1 MVHLVAVVQ
10 HPLSGFLQSGPAVP
24 HVRRRVHQQAIARGG
39 AQGIDDHDLLVGI
52 LLLQQLPCGHRV
64 VNGAGLAGG
73 KGNMQQIALFQ
84 LLLKEVQVRCH
95 VDLGG
100 LGQLALLQEP
110 IKPGQRR
117 RIPAH
122 IVHILLVA
130 HHIVVKQHGNIP
142 PCHIRIRQ
150 VHRGAAAQHK
160 VPFHIPSPFRF
171 GRI

>member
-1 MVHLVAVVQ
+1 
-10 HPLSGFLQSGPAVP
+10 
-24 HVRRRVHQQAIARGG
+24 
-39 AQGIDDHDLLVGI
+39 
-52 LLLQQLPCGHRV
+52 
-64 VNGAGLAGG
+64 
-73 KGNMQQIALFQ
+73 MQQIALFQ

-110 IKPGQRR
+110 VKPGQRR
-117 RIPAH
+117 WVTAH
-122 IVHILLVA
+122 IVHILLVVDN
-130 HHIVVKQHGNIP
+130 IVVKQHGNIP

>member
-1 MVHLVAVVQ
+1 
-10 HPLSGFLQSGPAVP
+10 
-24 HVRRRVHQQAIARGG
+24 
-39 AQGIDDHDLLVGI
+39 
-52 LLLQQLPCGHRV
+52 
-64 VNGAGLAGG
+64 
-73 KGNMQQIALFQ
+73 MQQIALFQ

-100 LGQLALLQEP
+100 LGQLARLQEP
-110 IKPGQRR
+110 VKPGQSR

-122 IVHILLVA
+122 IVHIVLVA

-160 VPFHIPSPFRF
+160 VPFHIPLPFDLVGFDRYIIPNPGEKSNVLRYTSRPRCTAHF
-171 GRI
+171 WDSRE